1 MAGEQENVK
10 VLRVSSVVP
19 AIPTMKHHMFL
30 SSIDLFYISFN
41 NKRVMFYK
49 IDEEEMD
56 FSTITEKLKRSLS
69 LVLVDFYPFA
79 GRLDIKREESG
90 RPEIDYND
98 RGVEFAEAS
107 IGMAFE
113 ELEKEEFRHKSF
125 FKELVRNHDCD
136 TSENG
141 TYDEPLLSIQVS
153 DFAEQVTAFL
163 GGGICIGTHFHHVI
177 VDGSSFWHFM
187 KCWAE
192 CSRGLP
198 ISNKPE
204 HIREIFKRDEKIYA
218 LPNVSWRAEEVV
230 TDCIK
235 EAQIFKFVREDS
247 PPLNH
252 SETNVNTDNA
262 TMENTNEGSAQII
275 KSMKDETDV
284 ELYTFRFSEEM
295 VRKLKERAQASSAF
309 VAVIAHFWRCLTKA
323 REVPDNEPVDILVL
337 SDQRG
342 RIKPPLPPAYF
353 GNCLSGGVAR
363 TSAKQLLGRDVC
375 FAASLIQE
383 LINSCT
389 MEMQLNNLID
399 WVYSNLSSVISEP
412 IVKTLGAPRYYAG
425 VAGSPKFS
433 VYEIDHGWGKPLNVQ
448 PPYLNIGV
456 ISLIRGRD
464 QNGER
469 SIDVSTSLPRH
480 QMDALK
486 WILMIVP
493 P

>member
-19 AIPTMKHHMFL
+19 AIPTIKRHMFL
-30 SSIDLFYISFN
+30 SSIDLAYISFN
-41 NKRVMFYK
+41 NQRVMFYK

-79 GRLDIKREESG
+79 GRLDIKGEESG
-90 RPEIDYND
+90 RPEIDCND
-98 RGVEFAEAS
+98 RGVEFVEAS

-141 TYDEPLLSIQVS
+141 TYDGRLLSI
-153 DFAEQVTAFL
+153 QVTAFL

-177 VDGSSFWHFM
+177 ADGSSFWHFM

-192 CSRGLP
+192 RSRGLP
-198 ISNKPE
+198 ISSKPE
-204 HIREIFKRDEKIYA
+204 HMREIFKREEKICA
-218 LPNVSWRAEEVV
+218 LPNVSYRAEEVV

-247 PPLNH
+247 LPLNH
-252 SETNVNTDNA
+252 SEINVS
-262 TMENTNEGSAQII
+262 MENTNEGSAQII

-295 VRKLKERAQASSAF
+295 VGKLKERAQASSSF
-309 VAVIAHFWRCLTKA
+309 VAVISHFWRCLIKA
-323 REVPDNEPVDILVL
+323 REVPHNEPVDISVAA
-337 SDQRG
+337 DMRG
-342 RIKPPLPPAYF
+342 RVRLPLPPTYF

-363 TSAKQLLGRDVC
+363 TSAKQLLGQDVRC
-375 FAASLIQE
+375 AASLIQE

-412 IVKTLGAPRYYAG
+412 IVKTLGVSRYYAG

-448 PPYLNIGV
+448 PPYLGIG
-456 ISLIRGRD
+456 IIFLIGGKD
-464 QNGER
+464 ENGGR
-469 SIDVSTSLPRH
+469 SIDVSTCLPRH

-486 WILMIVP
+486 RIVMIVP